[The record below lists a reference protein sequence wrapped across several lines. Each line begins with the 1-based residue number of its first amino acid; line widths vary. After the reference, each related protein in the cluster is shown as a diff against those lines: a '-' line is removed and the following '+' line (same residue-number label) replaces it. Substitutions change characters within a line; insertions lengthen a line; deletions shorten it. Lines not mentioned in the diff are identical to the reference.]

1 MSLEKISL
9 SCRRCYIDA
18 TSITWTGSHTF
29 LSDFI
34 DSFPPSSAFE
44 FILIIHSGQEVYIN
58 HTVSS
63 CFRIVII
70 EHQVPLVFPT
80 KLARKSIFFCL
91 LGLESFFSGRG
102 NIDLLIVNTSAI
114 LLPFSL
120 SCVKIWHNSIHL
132 RPDLYE
138 KLLLTMPCRW
148 LRFKIEMFLD
158 HVTVPYYRRHCFPS
172 HYIFNL
178 VSRIH
183 SSIIDSTVVPHS
195 LSYLASISPH
205 YPKYRTLFCSSNHSI
220 SLLYVAALESYK
232 NHHIILD
239 ALDQLNASGYVV
251 NLVLVGPIVSPS
263 VLNYVE
269 SSSSFL
275 SGRVKVLGRIPK
287 TQVFELMQ
295 KSSFSLAFSDS
306 ETFGYTIPESLRFCL
321 PVIALDRESNL
332 QFGLDSVITVS
343 SSDDFY
349 ELLLQF
355 LDMRLNYAA
364 YSLAAYES
372 YLRLINSYPA
382 SIPTVLRYIQ
392 NL

>member
-1 MSLEKISL
+1 ML
-9 SCRRCYIDA
+9 RRCFIDA
-18 TSITWTGSHTF
+18 TAITWTGSNTF
-29 LSDFI
+29 LSDLI
-34 DSFPPSSAFE
+34 ESLSPGSTYE
-44 FILIIHSGQEVYIN
+44 FIVLIHSGQEVYIN
-58 HTVSS
+58 HKVSS
-63 CFRIVII
+63 CFRIVTI
-70 EHQVPLVFPT
+70 EHQVPSVFPT
-80 KLARKSIFFCL
+80 KLARKSIFFFL
-91 LGLESFFSGRG
+91 LGLKSVFLGRA
-102 NIDLLIVNTSAI
+102 NIDLLIINTSTI
-114 LLPFSL
+114 LLPFAF
-120 SCVKIWHNSIHL
+120 SCVKVWHNSIHL
-132 RPDLYE
+132 RPDLYD
-138 KLLLTMPCRW
+138 KLVLTMPSKW
-148 LRFKIEMFLD
+148 LRYKIEAFLD
-158 HVTVPYYRRHCFPS
+158 HITVPYYRRHCFPS
-172 HYIFNL
+172 HYIYNL

-183 SSIIDSTVVPHS
+183 SGIVDSIVVPHS
-195 LSYLASISPH
+195 LSYLGAISPH

-239 ALDQLNASGYVV
+239 ALDQLNTSGYIV
-251 NLVLVGPIVSPS
+251 NLVLVGPIVSPC

-287 TQVFELMQ
+287 TQVFELMH
-295 KSSFSLAFSDS
+295 KSSFSLVFSDS
-306 ETFGYTIPESLRFCL
+306 ETFGYTIPESLRCCL
-321 PVIALDRESNL
+321 PVIALDRECNL

-343 SSDDFY
+343 SSDDLY

-355 LDMRLNYAA
+355 LDLRLNYAA

>member
-1 MSLEKISL
+1 MSMN
-9 SCRRCYIDA
+9 CRRCYIDA
-18 TSITWTGSHTF
+18 TAITWTGSHTF
-29 LSDFI
+29 LSDLI
-34 DSFPPSSAFE
+34 GSFPPSATFE
-44 FILIIHSGQEVYIN
+44 FILIIHSGQETNIT

-63 CFRIVII
+63 CFRIVTI
-70 EHQVPLVFPT
+70 EHQVPSVFPT
-80 KLARKSIFFCL
+80 KLARKSIFFFL
-91 LGLESFFSGRG
+91 LGLRSFFLGRA
-102 NIDLLIVNTSAI
+102 NIDLLIVNTSTI

-138 KLLLTMPCRW
+138 KLLLTMPSKW
-148 LRFKIEMFLD
+148 LRYKIEAFLD
-158 HVTVPYYRRHCFPS
+158 HITVPYYSRHCFPS
-172 HYIFNL
+172 HYISNL
-178 VSRIH
+178 VSRIY
-183 SSIIDSTVVPHS
+183 SEIVDSIVVPHS
-195 LSYLASISPH
+195 LSYLGAISPH
-205 YPKYRTLFCSSNHSI
+205 YPKYRTLFCSSNHSA

-239 ALDQLNASGYVV
+239 ALDKLNASGYIV
-251 NLVLVGPIVSPS
+251 NLVLVGPIVSTCL
-263 VLNYVE
+263 LNYVE

-287 TQVFELMQ
+287 AQVYELMQ

-306 ETFGYTIPESLRFCL
+306 ETFGYTIPESLRFSL
-321 PVIALDRESNL
+321 PVIALDRECNL

-382 SIPTVLRYIQ
+382 SIPNVLRYIQ

>member
-1 MSLEKISL
+1 MNFK
-9 SCRRCYIDA
+9 RCYIDA
-18 TSITWTGSHTF
+18 TAITWTGSHTF
-29 LSDFI
+29 LYDLI
-34 DSFPPSSAFE
+34 GSFPSCTRYE
-44 FILIIHSGQEVYIN
+44 FILIIHSGQETNIN
-58 HTVSS
+58 HTVPS
-63 CFRIVII
+63 CFRIVTI
-70 EHQVPLVFPT
+70 EHLVPSLFPT
-80 KLARKSIFFCL
+80 KLVRKSIFFFL
-91 LGLESFFSGRG
+91 LGLKSFFLGRS
-102 NIDLLIVNTSAI
+102 NIDLLIVNTSTI
-114 LLPFSL
+114 LLPFFF

-132 RPDLYE
+132 RPDLYD
-138 KLLLTMPCRW
+138 KLRLTMPSKW
-148 LRFKIEMFLD
+148 LRYKIEAFLD
-158 HVTVPYYRRHCFPS
+158 HITVPYYRRHCFPS
-172 HYIFNL
+172 HYISNL
-178 VSRIH
+178 VS
-183 SSIIDSTVVPHS
+183 SIYSGVVDSIVVPHS
-195 LSYLASISPH
+195 LSYLDSIMPH

-239 ALDQLNASGYVV
+239 ALNRLNASGYIV
-251 NLVLVGPIVSPS
+251 NLVLVGPIVSPC

-275 SGRVKVLGRIPK
+275 SGRVKVLGRIPT

-295 KSSFSLAFSDS
+295 KSTFSLAFSDS
-306 ETFGYTIPESLRFCL
+306 ETFGYTIPESLRFSL
-321 PVIALDRESNL
+321 PVIALDRECNL

-343 SSDDFY
+343 SCDDLY

-382 SIPTVLRYIQ
+382 STPTVLRYIQ